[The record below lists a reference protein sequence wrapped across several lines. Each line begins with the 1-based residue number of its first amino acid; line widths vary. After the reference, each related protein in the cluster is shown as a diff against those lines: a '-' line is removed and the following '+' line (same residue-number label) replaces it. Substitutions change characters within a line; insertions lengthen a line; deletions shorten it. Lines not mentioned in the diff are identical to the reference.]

1 MLKRIKEWISLHLD
15 FKIYSVTWIAILV
28 ALSII
33 PCLMFVPQKYGYEN
47 GLFETIQ
54 MIVLFG
60 TLIMCL
66 TSKVNKRFFRFAA
79 LALTIIMIREVNCGR
94 TLFFHIPGTEN
105 AYYSW
110 KQIKYGYLV
119 HPIYG
124 AYIGIIGLIFLYK
137 KLYIDLWKMI
147 KNIKL
152 PVWNL
157 LFMGFASFCGAI
169 AEKATNNN
177 YIFEETFEL
186 LFYTALAG
194 IVYLYSRHKNFALEQ
209 NNEI

>member
-1 MLKRIKEWISLHLD
+1 MMKRIKDFLSAHLD
-15 FKIYSVTWIAILV
+15 FKFYSVTWIALAVGI
-28 ALSII
+28 AII
-33 PCLMFVPQKYGYEN
+33 PALMYMPQKYGYEN
-47 GLFETIQ
+47 GLLESIQ
-54 MIVLFG
+54 MVVLFG
-60 TLIMCL
+60 ILGMCL

-105 AYYSW
+105 SFYSW

-124 AYIGIIGLIFLYK
+124 AYIGLIGLTFLCK
-137 KLYIDLWKMI
+137 KLYVDMWNMI

-177 YIFEETFEL
+177 FIFEEAFEL
-186 LFYTALAG
+186 FFYTALAG
-194 IVYLYSRHKNFALEQ
+194 IVYLYSRHQNFAIEQ
-209 NNEI
+209 NEL

>member
-1 MLKRIKEWISLHLD
+1 MFGKIKDFVSAHLD
-15 FKIYSVTWIAILV
+15 FKVYSVTWIALMV

-33 PCLMFVPQKYGYEN
+33 PCLMYVPQKYGYEN

-54 MIVLFG
+54 MIVLFVI
-60 TLIMCL
+60 LAMCL
-66 TSKVNKRFFRFAA
+66 TSKVNKRFFKFAA

-94 TLFFHIPGTEN
+94 TLFFPIPGAEN
-105 AYYSW
+105 AFYSW
-110 KQIKYGYLV
+110 KEIKYGYLV

-124 AYIGIIGLIFLYK
+124 TYIGIIGLIFLCK
-137 KLYIDLWKMI
+137 KLYVDLWNMI

-157 LFMGFASFCGAI
+157 LLMGFASFCGAI

-209 NNEI
+209 KNEL

>member
-1 MLKRIKEWISLHLD
+1 MLEKIKDFLSAHLD
-15 FKIYSVTWIAILV
+15 FKFYGVTWIALAV
-28 ALSII
+28 GLSII
-33 PCLMFVPQKYGYEN
+33 PSLMYVPQKYGYEN
-47 GLFETIQ
+47 GLYESIQ

-60 TLIMCL
+60 IMAMCL
-66 TSKVNKRFFRFAA
+66 TAQVNKRFFKFAA

-105 AYYSW
+105 SYYPW
-110 KQIKYGYLV
+110 REIKYGYLV

-124 AYIGIIGLIFLYK
+124 TYIGIIGLIFLCK
-137 KLYIDLWKMI
+137 KLYLDMWKII

-157 LFMGFASFCGAI
+157 VFMGIASFAGAI

-177 YIFEETFEL
+177 FIFEEGFEL
-186 LFYTALAG
+186 FFYTALAG
-194 IVYLYSRHKNFALEQ
+194 VVYLYSRHQNFAIEQ
-209 NNEI
+209 NEL

>member
-1 MLKRIKEWISLHLD
+1 MLEKIKDFLSAHLD
-15 FKIYSVTWIAILV
+15 FKFYGVTWIALAV
-28 ALSII
+28 GLSII
-33 PCLMFVPQKYGYEN
+33 PSLMFVPQKYGYEN
-47 GLFETIQ
+47 GLYESIQ

-60 TLIMCL
+60 IMAMCL
-66 TSKVNKRFFRFAA
+66 TAQVNKRFFKFAA

-105 AYYSW
+105 SYYPW
-110 KQIKYGYLV
+110 REIKYGYLV

-124 AYIGIIGLIFLYK
+124 TYIGIIGLIFLCK
-137 KLYIDLWKMI
+137 KLYLDMWKII

-157 LFMGFASFCGAI
+157 VFMGIASFAGAI

-177 YIFEETFEL
+177 FIFEEGFEL
-186 LFYTALAG
+186 FFYTALAG
-194 IVYLYSRHKNFALEQ
+194 VVYLYSRHQNFAIEQ
-209 NNEI
+209 NEL

>member
-1 MLKRIKEWISLHLD
+1 MLEKIKDFLSAHLD
-15 FKIYSVTWIAILV
+15 FKFYGVTWIALAV
-28 ALSII
+28 GLSII
-33 PCLMFVPQKYGYEN
+33 PSLMFVPQKYGYEN
-47 GLFETIQ
+47 GLYESIQ

-60 TLIMCL
+60 IMAMCL
-66 TSKVNKRFFRFAA
+66 TAQVNKRCFKFAA

-105 AYYSW
+105 SYYPW
-110 KQIKYGYLV
+110 REIKYGYLV

-124 AYIGIIGLIFLYK
+124 TYIGIIGLIFLCK
-137 KLYIDLWKMI
+137 KLYLDMWKII

-157 LFMGFASFCGAI
+157 VFMGIASFAGAI

-177 YIFEETFEL
+177 FIFEEGFEL
-186 LFYTALAG
+186 FFYTTLAG
-194 IVYLYSRHKNFALEQ
+194 VVYLYSRHQNFAIEQ
-209 NNEI
+209 NEL

>member
-1 MLKRIKEWISLHLD
+1 MFEKVKHFLSAHLD
-15 FKIYSVTWIAILV
+15 FKFYSVTWVALAVAILIAP
-28 ALSII
+28 ALMY
-33 PCLMFVPQKYGYEN
+33 LPQKYGYEN
-47 GLFETIQ
+47 GLLESIQ
-54 MIVLFG
+54 MVVLFG
-60 TLIMCL
+60 ILAMCL
-66 TSKVNKRFFRFAA
+66 SSKVNKRFFKFVA

-105 AYYSW
+105 SFYSW

-124 AYIGIIGLIFLYK
+124 AYIAGIGILFLWK
-137 KLYIDLWKMI
+137 KLYIDLWNMI

-177 YIFEETFEL
+177 FIFEEGFEL
-186 LFYTALAG
+186 LFYVALAG
-194 IVYLYSRHKNFALEQ
+194 IVYLYSRHENFALEQ
-209 NNEI
+209 NEL

>member
-1 MLKRIKEWISLHLD
+1 MLEKIRAFLSAHLD
-15 FKIYSVTWIAILV
+15 FRFYSVTWIALV
-28 ALSII
+28 VAIAII
-33 PCLMFVPQKYGYEN
+33 PCLMFLPQKYGYEN
-47 GLFETIQ
+47 GLLESIQ

-60 TLIMCL
+60 ILAMCL

-105 AYYSW
+105 SFYSW

-124 AYIGIIGLIFLYK
+124 TYIGLIGLTFLIK
-137 KLYIDLWKMI
+137 KLYLDMWNII
-147 KNIKL
+147 KNVKL

-177 YIFEETFEL
+177 FIFEEGFEL

-194 IVYLYSRHKNFALEQ
+194 IVYLYTRHQNFNMEVCD
-209 NNEI
+209 NN

>member
-1 MLKRIKEWISLHLD
+1 MLKKMKDFLSAHLD
-15 FKIYSVTWIAILV
+15 FRFYSVTWIALV
-28 ALSII
+28 IGLAIAPALMY
-33 PCLMFVPQKYGYEN
+33 LPQKYGYEN
-47 GLFETIQ
+47 GLLESIQ
-54 MIVLFG
+54 MVVLFG
-60 TLIMCL
+60 ILAMSL

-105 AYYSW
+105 SFYSW
-110 KQIKYGYLV
+110 KEIKYGYLV

-124 AYIGIIGLIFLYK
+124 TYIGLIGLTFLCK
-137 KLYIDLWKMI
+137 KLYVDMWNMI

-157 LFMGFASFCGAI
+157 LFMGIASFCGAI

-177 YIFEETFEL
+177 FIFEEGFEL
-186 LFYTALAG
+186 LFYVALAG
-194 IVYLYSRHKNFALEQ
+194 IVYLYSRHENFAIEQ
-209 NNEI
+209 NDEI